1 MPPFSLNRHPRYFS
15 FPDTFWPERW
25 LIASGNIDF
34 DSKDARVPG
43 KLTKAEFVHNDAA
56 YVSFGLGP
64 TSCVGKALAT
74 VEMRM
79 VVCALLHRFDIK
91 LRKGWNPNEYNTA
104 MREYINLTTPAVPVV
119 LKARW

>member
-79 VVCALLHRFDIK
+79 VVALLMQRFDFQFAEGYDPKEWGEQLEDHFAFSNGQLMVK
-91 LRKGWNPNEYNTA
+91 L
-104 MREYINLTTPAVPVV
+104 TP
-119 LKARW
+119 RM